1 MPNLSG
7 ALRQHNF
14 DGQTLGPLQTSRDS
28 SSQSIPAMTGVIGDQ
43 QVVVLFDTSAL
54 LVLAP
59 GCASPASIES
69 ALQANSERVRV
80 ATETALMNGFWTDVP
95 GALQVTLSAID
106 L

>member
-14 DGQTLGPLQTSRDS
+14 DGQALGPLQTSRGS

-43 QVVVLFDTSAL
+43 HVLVRFDTSVL

-59 GCASPASIES
+59 GCSSPASIES
-69 ALQANSERVRV
+69 ALQVNSERIRV
-80 ATETALMNGFWTDVP
+80 ATETALINGFWTDVP
-95 GALQVTLSAID
+95 GALHVTLSAID